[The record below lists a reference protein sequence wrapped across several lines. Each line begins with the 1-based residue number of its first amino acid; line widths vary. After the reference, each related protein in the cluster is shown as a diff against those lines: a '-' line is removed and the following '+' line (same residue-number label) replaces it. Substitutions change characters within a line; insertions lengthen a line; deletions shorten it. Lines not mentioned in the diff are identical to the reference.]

1 MKTKIILKHF
11 DTICYYFGKKRILRW
26 FTYKFAQ

>member
-11 DTICYYFGKKRILRW
+11 DIICYYFGKKRILRW
-26 FTYKFAQ
+26 YTHKFAQ